1 MVLRC
6 ILTKLMPELSSRMV
20 IRLEHL
26 MELTVIYFGL
36 KNMTIKTGIN
46 CVNITTNI
54 LLILHMAGIWS
65 ATAIGRPGVMALNM
79 GRFLV
84 MMVIV
89 PCPSLETGS
98 D

>member
-6 ILTKLMPELSSRMV
+6 ILTKLMPEFSSRMV

-46 CVNITTNI
+46 CVNIITEI
-54 LLILHMAGIWS
+54 LLILQMAGIWS
-65 ATAIGRPGVMALNM
+65 ATAIGRSGVMALNI
-79 GRFLV
+79 GRLLV
-84 MMVIV
+84 MMVIM
-89 PCPSLETGS
+89 PCPS
-98 D
+98 

>member
-1 MVLRC
+1 
-6 ILTKLMPELSSRMV
+6 MPELSSRMV

-26 MELTVIYFGL
+26 MEPTIIYFGL

-46 CVNITTNI
+46 YVNTITKI

-65 ATAIGRPGVMALNM
+65 ATAIGRPGVMALNI

-84 MMVIV
+84 MMVIM
-89 PCPSLETGS
+89 PCPS
-98 D
+98 